1 MVPGVESITVPLPS
15 KLARGV
21 LPIILAKSFSE
32 AALPLP
38 FPLNTRKS
46 QGYFGGANG

>member
-1 MVPGVESITVPLPS
+1 MVPDVESMTVPFPS

-21 LPIILAKSFSE
+21 LSIILAISFSK
-32 AALPLP
+32 AALPL
-38 FPLNTRKS
+38 PLNTRKS